1 MAGRDFSAEL
11 FGSEAKPVQGRD
23 FSVELFGKQEPPGFF
38 SNIGNLLVQGGKQAL
53 AAAEMSPSVLAG
65 NVGQNKAALLAKQ
78 LAEPSTPQPAEL
90 KEIKGAFKDEAQDF
104 EKAQGFFESA
114 KAFGPVLLEIGKQAL
129 TNPKGLMYMTAE
141 QAANMAPSMAGMI
154 AGGRTGAM
162 VGAAVPLPFAAPVGT
177 AVGAAVGA
185 FSGSVPM
192 EVGSEFIGL
201 VGKELA
207 ARELPATE
215 DNIAA
220 LLRDTEF
227 MATATKNATT
237 KGVTTAGVDA
247 AMSAVTGGLA
257 SAPRRAAV
265 KAATAE
271 LGAAADAAKIAERTK
286 SLLAQRTL
294 GQKIGTGA
302 GAVGSEVAGGGL
314 SEAAGQQA
322 AYGKV
327 DIEDVA
333 QEMLGG
339 LGGSALQVPASA
351 YAMTRD
357 LATGKPTPVTSE
369 APIAPSVPAEP
380 TTPTAP
386 AEPIETPIQ
395 KQIAEQTGIAEAPP
409 IQPTML
415 SSEEAAAQR
424 MPMLQA
430 KIEADMAAQEE
441 RARREGPR
449 PVVPEVAPVETSRF
463 DTEQPQLTTREELL
477 AKQADIDRMRLDA
490 GLPTGESSLTPGVQ
504 PDVTAPTEVLTPKI
518 VDNRPLE
525 AGAAKN
531 RLLVMRNMLK
541 NEGGDPESLTIISHP
556 TVENRFAIQSLDV
569 PARFTPEMQG
579 NKNETGRVRETTV
592 TRMDETGKPYTE
604 TTETP
609 AGPGIEID
617 PIKTY
622 IDIARRT
629 NTPASMRLVKDFES
643 GLVTRDDVQAA
654 IDAEQKAGRPLPLNY
669 TQAGEPW
676 FLAPET
682 SKPRGERELPPSSR
696 LTRETP
702 QGPTR
707 PGEIIPPQE
716 PPPQEPPTPPEEE
729 PPEPTGTTPQTLGE
743 FKQIFPIED
752 NRPAIRDAHDNGS
765 FRQLA
770 DVMASSKNPAVKRI
784 GELSRAISGKVK
796 LLPPGKQSK
805 NVLGRYRY
813 VDDSIQMAP
822 KAAGSEWVSAHESV
836 HALIA
841 LAQRTPT
848 ARQVPIVA
856 DINKLFLHVKKELNR
871 QGKGWGSRYSQQ
883 VYGLANELEFTAE
896 AMSNP
901 EFQFMLMQIPYAG
914 KRSAWTQFTRLV
926 ADLLGIKNT
935 NALTEVMNLT
945 DKLAQTPRPKYV
957 FNKDI
962 TSENS
967 AFEGVTPQE
976 REANFKK
983 WFGNSKIV
991 DEQGKPLQVYHGTKR
1006 DFKEFK
1012 TGYGDG
1018 LFFFSTNPEFASKWP
1033 VGTGG
1038 LRQISED
1045 NAKEYEKIRAL
1056 EKELGNKYMNKDYDF
1071 DSEQGV
1077 AEYDADRQAVKDE
1090 LKQKTGYS
1098 NATEFENKAGIRV
1111 MPLYLSIQKP
1121 FDPRTDYKKIEPLL
1135 RDQGK
1140 QNLID
1145 GDYHKSGNWLVY
1157 ENKDVIEGLKRLG
1170 YDGIWLA
1177 ENIGGPHE
1185 TIAAFS
1191 NTQIKSATGNRGT
1204 YNPEV
1209 PDIEALSMPSF
1220 GKKPTP
1226 PKPTDV
1232 GKQAMDIVSQTGMQ
1246 AAPPPLTKTQIAQ
1259 QVIAKVKE
1267 DPALT
1272 VKTAKAALQRAL
1284 DKFETSMF
1292 SGDAA
1297 FNNEIRRN
1305 LMKDFQDNPDVL
1317 GMLLEASQSQ
1327 TVHSDALATQFI
1339 VDGGIAYDKET
1350 NKWVSVKKEDNFI
1363 KLAKSIETLQQK
1375 YNLTKED
1382 AERVAHTYFVAKRF
1396 KSLEQKQTMRN
1407 AEISQLEAQIKRE
1420 QNNSKLTPAQR
1431 ESIVKGLRSDIKKLE
1446 AAEVY
1451 ISDEQRAMIKPG
1463 VSLGSLMPELEKI
1476 SDTWQGIRVNAI
1488 KAMVDGGLWNMQTA
1502 EAMLDNIDYV
1512 PFYREDQ
1519 LEEGKGPQE
1528 FIKGLEVKA
1537 KEYKL
1542 KGSNSAVNDVF
1553 DNMVRWTQYAINRSV
1568 RNSKAVQMVDL
1579 ATEINV
1585 GDEKMAKKVDE
1596 MDKDKNIVRVFRNGV
1611 QELYEVADPLYM
1623 DAFTAISNVA
1633 MPNIK
1638 FFSFMA
1644 DLLRKS
1650 VVLSP
1655 IFSLAQV
1662 PSDAFSAIFSSGLK
1676 TPYALSIPARA
1687 VKEFI
1692 TTMVKSSA
1700 THNLLKQYGATGVRD
1715 FNATI
1720 ARQDVEIAAG
1730 LKAPKG
1736 LKGNIMEG
1744 LSHIAMSADNAVR
1757 QAVYEASMAQGLSK
1771 SEAIEKAFEVIN
1783 FRRRGT
1789 NKTVNVLGQT
1799 VPFFYAYMSVQRV
1812 AIKTLTGTGISP
1824 QSRGEALK
1832 TLAYTSAAVMALS
1845 MLYTMAN
1852 GGDDEYEKTPVAVRD
1867 RTLHVPGTMIR
1878 IPLRPDFFLFPKIVA
1893 EHLYHLITDKGL
1905 TDGAK
1910 FRKSLGEN
1918 LANSVLSPQPIP
1930 QAIKPL
1936 LEVGINHDFFQGR
1949 PIVGPFDKKKEAER
1963 QFNDNTSELSKVL
1976 GSGLG
1981 ASPMMIDHVIRGMFG
1996 SLGGMTMYATNFMI
2010 HSDPNVE
2017 RPTLSFRDAMAGI
2030 PGTSGFITR
2039 ANESRLKNDFYELRD
2054 VVEKA
2059 NATYKDIE
2067 KRSPQGIDD
2076 FLKDEKNLMR
2086 LGLVKDVESITRELS
2101 GIRNAVT
2108 QISNA
2113 PKDMFTGEQK
2123 ETRIKELRDLEAQ
2136 MMKSIPVSKL
2146 REMAKM

>member
-1 MAGRDFSAEL
+1 MADGFSFE
-11 FGSEAKPVQGRD
+11 EAQGTGTQSKKPVG
-23 FSVELFGKQEPPGFF
+23 FSFEEAMGKPAAETGFF
-38 SNIGNLLVQGGKQAL
+38 GNIGNLLVQGGKQAL
-53 AAAEMSPSVLAG
+53 AAAEVSPSVLAG

-78 LAEPSTPQPAEL
+78 LAEPDKPQPPEL
-90 KEIKGAFKDEAQDF
+90 QEIKGAFKDEAQGF
-104 EKAQGFFESA
+104 EKAQGFLESA
-114 KAFGPVLLEIGKQAL
+114 KAFGPVLVEIGKQAL
-129 TNPKGLMYMTAE
+129 TNPKGLAYMTAE
-141 QAANMAPSMAGMI
+141 QAANMAPSVAGMI

-162 VGAAVPLPFAAPVGT
+162 VGAAVPLPGAAPIGT

-207 ARELPATE
+207 ARQLPATE
-215 DNIAA
+215 ENIAA
-220 LLRDTEF
+220 LLRDTDF

-271 LGAAADAAKIAERTK
+271 LGAAADAAKIAGRTK

-302 GAVGSEVAGGGL
+302 GAVGAEVVGGGL
-314 SEAAGQQA
+314 SEAAGQKA

-339 LGGSALQVPASA
+339 LGGSAIEVPAAA
-351 YAMTRD
+351 YSMTRD
-357 LATGKPTPVTSE
+357 LATGKPTTVVSSTPT
-369 APIAPSVPAEP
+369 AQTVPAEP
-380 TTPTAP
+380 T
-386 AEPIETPIQ
+386 ETPIQ
-395 KQIAEQTGIAEAPP
+395 KQIAEKTGITETPPAPP
-409 IQPTML
+409 SML

-424 MPMLQA
+424 LPMLQA
-430 KIEADMAAQEE
+430 KVEEDMAAQEE

-463 DTEQPQLTTREELL
+463 DTEPAPVATREELL
-477 AKQADIDRMRLDA
+477 AKQADIDRMRLEA

-504 PDVTAPTEVLTPKI
+504 PEVTAPTEVLTPKI
-518 VDNRPLE
+518 VDNRPLQE
-525 AGAAKN
+525 GAAKN
-531 RLLVMRNMLK
+531 RLMVMQNMLK
-541 NEGGDPESLTIISHP
+541 NEGGDPASLTIVPHP
-556 TVENRFAIQSLDV
+556 TAENRFAIQSLDV
-569 PARFTPEMQG
+569 PARFTPEIQG

-592 TRMDETGKPYTE
+592 TRTDETGKPYTE

-629 NTPASMRLVKDFES
+629 NTPASMRLVRDFES

-654 IDAEQKAGRPLPLNY
+654 LDAEKLAGRPLPLNY

-682 SKPRGERELPPSSR
+682 FKPRGERELPPSSR
-696 LTRETP
+696 LTREIP

-729 PPEPTGTTPQTLGE
+729 PPEPTGTTPQTLDE
-743 FKQIFPIED
+743 FKQKFPIDSDQPQVRE
-752 NRPAIRDAHDNGS
+752 AHVNGN

-784 GELSRAISGKVK
+784 GELSRAIAGKVK
-796 LLPPGKQSK
+796 LLPPGKQPK

-856 DINKLFLHVKKELNR
+856 DINKLFLHVKRELNR
-871 QGKGWGSRYSQQ
+871 QGKGRGRKYSQQ

-901 EFQFMLMQIPYAG
+901 EFQYMLMQIPYAG
-914 KRSAWTQFTRLV
+914 KRSAWTEFTRLV
-926 ADLLGIKNT
+926 ANLLGIKNT

-957 FNKDI
+957 FNKDM
-962 TSENS
+962 TSEN
-967 AFEGVTPQE
+967 AGEVTEIPE
-976 REANFKK
+976 
-983 WFGNSKIV
+983 
-991 DEQGKPLQVYHGTKR
+991 EQ
-1006 DFKEFK
+1006 
-1012 TGYGDG
+1012 
-1018 LFFFSTNPEFASKWP
+1018 
-1033 VGTGG
+1033 
-1038 LRQISED
+1038 
-1045 NAKEYEKIRAL
+1045 
-1056 EKELGNKYMNKDYDF
+1056 
-1071 DSEQGV
+1071 
-1077 AEYDADRQAVKDE
+1077 
-1090 LKQKTGYS
+1090 
-1098 NATEFENKAGIRV
+1098 
-1111 MPLYLSIQKP
+1111 
-1121 FDPRTDYKKIEPLL
+1121 
-1135 RDQGK
+1135 
-1140 QNLID
+1140 
-1145 GDYHKSGNWLVY
+1145 
-1157 ENKDVIEGLKRLG
+1157 
-1170 YDGIWLA
+1170 
-1177 ENIGGPHE
+1177 
-1185 TIAAFS
+1185 
-1191 NTQIKSATGNRGT
+1191 
-1204 YNPEV
+1204 
-1209 PDIEALSMPSF
+1209 ALSMPSF

-1226 PKPTDV
+1226 LTPTDV
-1232 GKQAMDIVSQTGMQ
+1232 GKQAMDIVSQTGME
-1246 AAPPPLTKTQIAQ
+1246 AKPPPETQMQ
-1259 QVIAKVKE
+1259 LAKKALAKAKE

-1272 VKTAKAALQRAL
+1272 AKTAKAALQRAM

-1305 LMKDFQDNPDVL
+1305 LMQDFQDNPEVL
-1317 GMLLEASQSQ
+1317 GLLLEASQSQ

-1363 KLAKSIETLQQK
+1363 KLAKDIEALQKK

-1382 AERVAHTYFVAKRF
+1382 AERIAHTYFVAKRF
-1396 KSLEQKQTMRN
+1396 KSLQNKQTERE
-1407 AEISQLEAQIKRE
+1407 AEIAQLEDRINKE
-1420 QNNSKLTPAQR
+1420 QNNRKLTDSQR
-1431 ESIVKGLRSDIKKLE
+1431 DSIVKGLRSDIKKLK
-1446 AAEVY
+1446 ADKVY
-1451 ISDEQRAMIKPG
+1451 ISPEQQAMIKPG
-1463 VSLGSLMPELEKI
+1463 TSLGSLMPELEKI

-1488 KAMVDGGLWNMQTA
+1488 KAMVDGGLWNFKMA

-1519 LEEGKGPQE
+1519 LEESQGPQK

-1542 KGSNSAVNDVF
+1542 KGSASAVNDVF

-1568 RNSKAVQMVDL
+1568 RNHKALQMVDL
-1579 ATEINV
+1579 ATEINL
-1585 GDEKMAKKVDE
+1585 GDEKMAKQVEE
-1596 MDKDKNIVRVFRNGV
+1596 MDKDKNIVRVFRDGV

-1633 MPNIK
+1633 MPNIR

-1644 DLLRKS
+1644 DLLRKT
-1650 VVLSP
+1650 VVLNP
-1655 IFSLAQV
+1655 LFSLAQV
-1662 PSDAFSAIFSSGLK
+1662 PADAFSAMFSSGLK

-1687 VKEFI
+1687 AKEFV
-1692 TTMVKSSA
+1692 TTLIKSSA
-1700 THNLLKQYGATGVRD
+1700 THNLLKQYGAVGVRD

-1736 LKGNIMEG
+1736 FKGNIMEG

-1757 QAVYEASMAQGLSK
+1757 QAVYEAAMAQGLSK
-1771 SEAIEKAFEVIN
+1771 SEAIEKAFEIIN

-1812 AIKTLTGTGISP
+1812 AMKTLSLTGISP

-1852 GGDDEYEKTPVAVRD
+1852 GGDEEYEKTPTAVRD
-1867 RTLHVPGTMIR
+1867 RTLHVPGTSMR

-1910 FRKSLGEN
+1910 FRKSLAETLGS
-1918 LANSVLSPQPIP
+1918 AILSPQPIP
-1930 QAIKPL
+1930 QAIKPIF
-1936 LEVGINHDFFQGR
+1936 EAGINHDFFQGR
-1949 PIVGPFDKKKEAER
+1949 PIVGEFEQKKEAER
-1963 QFNDNTSELSKVL
+1963 QFNDNTSELSKILSHVPLSYSAQRNQFEGISPIVL
-1976 GSGLG
+1976 
-1981 ASPMMIDHVIRGMFG
+1981 DHVIRGMFG
-1996 SLGGMTMYATNFMI
+1996 SLGGLTLYASNFML

-2017 RPTLSFRDAMAGI
+2017 RPTLAFRDVMAGL

-2123 ETRIKELRDLEAQ
+2123 EIRIKELRDLEAQ
-2136 MMKSIPVSKL
+2136 MMKSIPINKL